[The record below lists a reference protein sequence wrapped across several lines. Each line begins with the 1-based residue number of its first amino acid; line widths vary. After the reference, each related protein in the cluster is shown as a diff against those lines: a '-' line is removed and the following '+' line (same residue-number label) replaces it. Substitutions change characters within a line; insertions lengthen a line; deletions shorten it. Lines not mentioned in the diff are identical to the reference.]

1 MKPFLSNKNI
11 ITTQIKRKEKE
22 KVITDGL
29 KLSNEFSNFFECRK
43 SEIPALMNFI

>member
-22 KVITDGL
+22 KVVTDGL
-29 KLSNEFSNFFECRK
+29 KLSNEFSNFFESVVK
-43 SEIPALMNFI
+43 SLKYLP